1 MFDGSIQV
9 AAGEMSGGRTAWRDL
24 DRQLR
29 VVAKRRGALDHEE
42 LQLIRKAIV
51 LALWRELGMVSMREY
66 LEHVM
71 GYGPNVASERIRVAE
86 ALGAMPALEAALG
99 AGELSY
105 SAVRAITRIAT
116 RRTEAQWL
124 AACRGKNQRQ
134 IEELLAER
142 EAGDRPDDPRNPDL
156 RLQTVTYRYPPHVIA
171 MIRQC
176 RAKLESELG
185 ERIDDA
191 QLGEAMAT
199 ALLRGSAP
207 STKAPSQISYSVC
220 PACKVARQSAAGVD
234 VAVSQAVIERAACD
248 AVWLGNADGPRT
260 RAVQDVTP
268 SVRKLVLAR
277 DRQRCRIPGCRS
289 AQNIDIHH
297 IIHRWQGGSH
307 EPSNLIALCS
317 GHHAAHHE
325 GHLVIRGTADAL
337 EVVRPEQNVPE
348 DFHGEIADTKA
359 NETAE
364 MQRDATLALTGLG
377 FTSGKRRVR

>member
-1 MFDGSIQV
+1 MFDGSMQV
-9 AAGEMSGGRTAWRDL
+9 EAGEISSGRAAWCDV

-51 LALWRELGMVSMREY
+51 LALWRELGMVSMRDY

-86 ALGAMPALEAALG
+86 ALGAMPVLERALDTN
-99 AGELSY
+99 ELSY

-116 RRTEAQWL
+116 RKTEAQWL

-142 EAGDRPDDPRNPDL
+142 EPGDRPDDPRKPDL
-156 RLQTVTYRYPPHVIA
+156 RLQSVTYRYPPHVIA

-207 STKAPSQISYSVC
+207 STKSPSQISYSVC
-220 PACKVARQSAAGVD
+220 PACKVARQNGAGVD
-234 VAVSQAVIERAACD
+234 VAVSPAVLERAACD
-248 AVWLGNADGPRT
+248 AEWLGTSMGRGP
-260 RAVQDVTP
+260 
-268 SVRKLVLAR
+268 AR
-277 DRQRCRIPGCRS
+277 C
-289 AQNIDIHH
+289 
-297 IIHRWQGGSH
+297 
-307 EPSNLIALCS
+307 
-317 GHHAAHHE
+317 
-325 GHLVIRGTADAL
+325 
-337 EVVRPEQNVPE
+337 
-348 DFHGEIADTKA
+348 K
-359 NETAE
+359 
-364 MQRDATLALTGLG
+364 M
-377 FTSGKRRVR
+377 